1 MKPQRL
7 YVLVRQDLKYSSPA
21 VQAGHCV
28 AEFCLGSGR
37 AGKWGNTTLIYLGV
51 KNLNELLRWC
61 FKLGKKNID
70 FVSFSEPDMDDE
82 MTAIA
87 ALVEDGKVFRD
98 LRLLE

>member
-1 MKPQRL
+1 MNRL

-28 AEFCLGSGR
+28 AEFCLGAHS
-37 AGKWGNTTLIYLGV
+37 APKWGNQTLIYLGV

-61 FKLGKKNID
+61 FKLGQKNID
-70 FVSFSEPDMDDE
+70 FVSFSEPDMDNE

-87 ALVEDGKVFRD
+87 ALVDNEKVFKN
-98 LRLLE
+98 LKLLE